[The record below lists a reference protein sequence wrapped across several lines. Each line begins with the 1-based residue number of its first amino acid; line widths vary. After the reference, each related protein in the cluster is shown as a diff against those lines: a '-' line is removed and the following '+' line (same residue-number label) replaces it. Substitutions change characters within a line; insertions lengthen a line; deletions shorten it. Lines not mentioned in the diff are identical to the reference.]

1 MPLSYPLSREVL
13 FDTLPVASVAFELP
27 ENVELAATRGGEQL
41 AAEAGERLWQGEVA
55 IGRLT
60 KAETGRPE
68 VLVDLLRA
76 PGRSFMAY
84 DRTRARPLL
93 DPTGA
98 ILGAATP
105 SILALNGSDAREL
118 RLQGLPAGYVLSAGD
133 YLSFAYGSSPVR
145 QALHRI
151 VDTAVTAN
159 GSGETPFF
167 EVVPH
172 IRPGAAVAA
181 AVELNRPWCKAVL
194 VFGTVTPMRGTRTIF
209 DGLGFRFV
217 QTLR

>member
-1 MPLSYPLSREVL
+1 MPLAYPLSREA
-13 FDTLPVASVAFELP
+13 FWDILPVAQTAFELP

-60 KAETGRPE
+60 RAETGRPE
-68 VLVDLLRA
+68 VLVDLVRG
-76 PGRSFMAY
+76 PGRPFLAY
-84 DRTRARPLL
+84 DRTRPAPLL
-93 DPTGA
+93 DPTGT

-105 SILALNGSDAREL
+105 AILALNGSDAREL

-133 YLSFAYGSSPVR
+133 YLSFAYGSAPVR
-145 QALHRI
+145 QALHRV
-151 VDTAVTAN
+151 VDPTVTAN
-159 GSGETPFF
+159 GAGQTPFF

-172 IRPGAAVAA
+172 IRPGAAAAA
-181 AVELNRPWCKAVL
+181 AVTLVRPWCKAVL
-194 VFGTVTPMRGTRTIF
+194 VFGSVTPMRGSRTIF